1 MSERTQELQMWDS
14 SLGPRGRAAESSGG
28 QGQGS
33 PDPKKDGP
41 PRWPQYVTLQRT
53 HRYHET

>member
-1 MSERTQELQMWDS
+1 MWDS

-33 PDPKKDGP
+33 SDPKKDGP
-41 PRWPQYVTLQRT
+41 PRWPQYMTLQRT